1 MGICLCQNPNNIVR
15 NTINNLLLQIYPK
28 TVSEVQIPIENN
40 SALSTS
46 QKELE
51 ENINLINKSNEIKDN
66 LEKKNDL
73 LLEKDNKSANY
84 EEQNNSEKINKT
96 FVKSN
101 SMILKPSANIY
112 NIKDNFNIIQ
122 EQPINTFQFSKS
134 KSLKVTNDLNRNNY
148 YLNITNLQGHL
159 ETVIETISEV
169 SNSRIGSKDLSKN
182 KEIKSNFFNNNES
195 QKNNN

>member
-101 SMILKPSANIY
+101 SMVLKPSANIY
-112 NIKDNFNIIQ
+112 NIKDYFNIIQ

-159 ETVIETISEV
+159 ETVVETISEV

-195 QKNNN
+195 QKK

>member
-15 NTINNLLLQIYPK
+15 NIINNLLLQVYPK

-134 KSLKVTNDLNRNNY
+134 KSLKVINDLNRNNY

-195 QKNNN
+195 QKK

>member
-101 SMILKPSANIY
+101 SMVLKPSANIY

-195 QKNNN
+195 QKGW

>member
-84 EEQNNSEKINKT
+84 EEQNNTEKINKT

-101 SMILKPSANIY
+101 SMVLKPSANIY

-195 QKNNN
+195 QKK

>member
-15 NTINNLLLQIYPK
+15 NIINNLLLQIYPK
-28 TVSEVQIPIENN
+28 TVSEVQIPIDNN

-66 LEKKNDL
+66 LEKRNDL
-73 LLEKDNKSANY
+73 LLEKDNKSANF
-84 EEQNNSEKINKT
+84 EVENNSEKINKT

-101 SMILKPSANIY
+101 SMVLKPSVNIY

-134 KSLKVTNDLNRNNY
+134 KSLRVTNNDNRNNF
-148 YLNITNLQGHL
+148 YLNLQGHL

-169 SNSRIGSKDLSKN
+169 SNS
-182 KEIKSNFFNNNES
+182 
-195 QKNNN
+195 